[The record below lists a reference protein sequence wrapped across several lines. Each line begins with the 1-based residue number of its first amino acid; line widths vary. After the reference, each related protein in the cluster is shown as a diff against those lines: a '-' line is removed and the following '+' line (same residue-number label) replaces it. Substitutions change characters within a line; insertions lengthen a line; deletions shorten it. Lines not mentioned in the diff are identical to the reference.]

1 MPLALHIF
9 SAGLRGCVSWLMS
22 RVDQRRGHAGAVAMP
37 SFCFLRSVAICS
49 SPGVGESSAK
59 GVYLWDTERKA
70 WGREV

>member
-1 MPLALHIF
+1 MCVLAD
-9 SAGLRGCVSWLMS
+9 VKS
-22 RVDQRRGHAGAVAMP
+22 RSKERPRWCCRNAQLL
-37 SFCFLRSVAICS
+37 FFAICS